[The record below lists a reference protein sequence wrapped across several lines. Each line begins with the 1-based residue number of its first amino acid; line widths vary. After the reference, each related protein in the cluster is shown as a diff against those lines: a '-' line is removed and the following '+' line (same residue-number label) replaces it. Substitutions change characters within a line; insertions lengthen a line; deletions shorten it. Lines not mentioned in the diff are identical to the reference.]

1 MKVMESVGQIAN
13 FHSLS
18 PPPRPTRMSESS
30 DNHDAQSGAADCC
43 HVSLPAQHE
52 GTWER
57 PAQSQDP
64 FQSAV
69 PEVSFFPTKASTND
83 FFFVMLTNLSTSQA
97 DD

>member
-1 MKVMESVGQIAN
+1 MKVVESVGQIAH

-18 PPPRPTRMSESS
+18 PRMSESS

-52 GTWER
+52 GTRER

-69 PEVSFFPTKASTND
+69 PEVSFFPTRAATND
-83 FFFVMLTNLSTSQA
+83 FLVMLTNLQRHRLMIN
-97 DD
+97 